1 MLVKAV
7 LALVL
12 PGPPVQPHV
21 MRACPAPIMRAF
33 QRQDPAR
40 RKALGNYMKELDQL
54 REVPPEEACVL
65 AKAKLSTMEADGFR
79 PNRNVLAL
87 AIGLCS
93 TDLTEAEALFARLVE
108 TPEGAPEG
116 AYMSLLRAQL
126 AKDELDRA
134 LVTWEHMLDHDVTPR
149 PRTSSPLLVAL
160 CEARRVDAAVRLYAH
175 LGQRGLERTE
185 EAYSAMFTMYAAL
198 GERHQALA
206 VLSDMLGDFPRPGAP
221 TGAAVVALFESLDL
235 AAAAPQG
242 GEGDRPAGDAEAER
256 ESGSDQAISAAATPV
271 NLPPASA
278 RRVLLDAAGVCPC
291 CGAKLKVLRLSQ
303 EECADV
309 QSVLL
314 ARATERMGEQGACRL
329 RRFAKWLKEQPPF
342 DYVVDGPNV
351 GYAKQNF
358 DTGRFEFAQIA
369 ALLRALQREGK
380 RVLLILPFKY
390 AQDVIPNHTSAEK
403 VSITP
408 RHLLPL
414 CRPARHCQQPVGG
427 PPLASHGRLVC
438 AKTNRRPRLG

>member
-1 MLVKAV
+1 VAELEAQIRQIDAEMLQAGADASKTVDL
-7 LALVL
+7 LA
-12 PGPPVQPHV
+12 
-21 MRACPAPIMRAF
+21 
-33 QRQDPAR
+33 
-40 RKALGNYMKELDQL
+40 RKK
-54 REVPPEEACVL
+54 
-65 AKAKLSTMEADGFR
+65 
-79 PNRNVLAL
+79 
-87 AIGLCS
+87 
-93 TDLTEAEALFARLVE
+93 
-108 TPEGAPEG
+108 
-116 AYMSLLRAQL
+116 
-126 AKDELDRA
+126 
-134 LVTWEHMLDHDVTPR
+134 
-149 PRTSSPLLVAL
+149 
-160 CEARRVDAAVRLYAH
+160 
-175 LGQRGLERTE
+175 
-185 EAYSAMFTMYAAL
+185 
-198 GERHQALA
+198 
-206 VLSDMLGDFPRPGAP
+206 
-221 TGAAVVALFESLDL
+221 
-235 AAAAPQG
+235 
-242 GEGDRPAGDAEAER
+242 EAER